1 MPYEILEKQINSLP
15 SEAIVELSHY
25 VEYLSIRYAK
35 KEKEP
40 SLTNKIN
47 DFFQKNSNSFNE
59 FKIMEKANLSSI
71 RELTKNDSW

>member
-47 DFFQKNSNSFNE
+47 DFLE
-59 FKIMEKANLSSI
+59 MP
-71 RELTKNDSW
+71 